1 MARPAR
7 VDILCLKPWFLARLC
22 VLGWY
27 VRFNFLS
34 SLLEAGAASGV
45 GGIGFSKTVEDVDY
59 FLHILILSR
68 LRRKL

>member
-1 MARPAR
+1 VGSLSQVEEYGGPLLRGH
-7 VDILCLKPWFLARLC
+7 LC
-22 VLGWY
+22 
-27 VRFNFLS
+27 
-34 SLLEAGAASGV
+34 AASGV